1 MLESICRKG
10 NPPITVGG
18 TVSWCRHCGKQNGDF
33 SNKTKQNKTPKYR
46 ITIWFSNSIP
56 GHISRQNYN
65 SKRYMHS
72 YAHSSTIENIQDME
86 TTQMSINRG
95 RDKEDVVHI
104 YNGINGI
111 LLNSTKGWNNAIYR
125 NMDTTRDY
133 NPNWSEN
140 DKYYIIY
147 MWDLKYDT
155 NEPICETEAD
165 SWT

>member
-1 MLESICRKG
+1 
-10 NPPITVGG
+10 
-18 TVSWCRHCGKQNGDF
+18 
-33 SNKTKQNKTPKYR
+33 
-46 ITIWFSNSIP
+46 
-56 GHISRQNYN
+56 
-65 SKRYMHS
+65 
-72 YAHSSTIENIQDME
+72 
-86 TTQMSINRG
+86 MSINRG